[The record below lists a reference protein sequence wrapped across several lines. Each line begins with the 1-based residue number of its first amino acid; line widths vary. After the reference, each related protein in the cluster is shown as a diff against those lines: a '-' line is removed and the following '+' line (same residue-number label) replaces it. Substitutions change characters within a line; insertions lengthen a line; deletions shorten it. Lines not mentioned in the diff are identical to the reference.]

1 MTFPMIRI
9 PVIFMFIFSLLFKIS
24 CFLCCSNFDEISVFL
39 PRNHMTVTAD
49 ITFLDERMVAV
60 VGGMILGEVVCEEV
74 WGENGLSYIQ
84 YVELQGDFDPL
95 PPLLHDQSSSN
106 DRTLEVMATADKRW
120 PNSVIYYHIKD
131 GFSSPMVDA
140 IHNAAWIWTHNSPMR
155 FIESST
161 AKDRI
166 EVTPFDDARCAAVL
180 GRKGGT
186 QLMGLEAIGQC
197 NLGRIIH
204 EFGHAIG
211 WDHEHVRPDR
221 AKYITVK
228 DENILLG
235 YEDSYAMV
243 HDGHYGA
250 HRYDYGSVMHYP
262 PLGFAVGDE
271 NIIEVVEKEFKS
283 FKESYPNEL
292 PKGSIGQRFFL
303 STIDKQMSYTYL
315 TGCFDD
321 RSSGQAEEPSWV
333 SAPWGGCNP
342 QCNGPSF
349 RERLVSC
356 RLNGECRPEPA
367 CNHTAKPPTRQSCEL
382 APGNLNVTFDESSWW
397 EVGSMMQNVPMY
409 DQYEWNIWSGNP
421 AEITTSGEQYTGER
435 TEGPG
440 GDASESGEGRYL
452 WFSSWNPLKEGDEA
466 WYESPVVTTT
476 NDDPCEISFHYFIA
490 GRSAKLKLELVS
502 CDDCWDRT
510 VVWSSSKRDT
520 EWMQITVQLPVIDD
534 MEVRARFVGQRGEHQ
549 DGNIGLDSIAFS
561 EGCVRP
567 NIDEIVAS
575 LEINDPADIMEFP
588 YELDP
593 YCTYVNPGGFTWTLL
608 YIFLVGGAGGV
619 CIIFSCSIGECILRK
634 RRLKKII
641 AGEGKASMHDV
652 KSAVQI
658 LKQMNPRKMSSM
670 IQQETMRRVGS
681 VREVAPSAASHF
693 TQNVRD
699 SFRMPDSV
707 PEEYGFHRN
716 KSSIALGVPHAKE
729 GIRRKSRFSASMK
742 NVLDFVEDTGA
753 VSRLQSMT
761 NVFKI
766 VVNRRSSQT
775 KDSESVYRMD
785 VSRGSIVTDI
795 SPSSVPTRGL
805 GPEGDSAIILSEQG
819 INGWLDDIFALSA
832 PIQEGAP
839 EGKRNSVVIRSEQGM
854 NNWLD
859 GTFNENLDQSQQGI
873 DNNRLGSRRKVQFDL

>member
-1 MTFPMIRI
+1 
-9 PVIFMFIFSLLFKIS
+9 
-24 CFLCCSNFDEISVFL
+24 
-39 PRNHMTVTAD
+39 MTVTAD

-466 WYESPVVTTT
+466 WYESPVVSTT
-476 NDDPCEISFHYFIA
+476 NKNPCEVSFQYFNE
-490 GRSAKLKLELVS
+490 GRSSKLKLELVS
-502 CDDCWDRT
+502 CDDCWDRK
-510 VVWSSSKRDT
+510 VFWSSSNRVSD
-520 EWMQITVQLPVIDD
+520 WVPVTVQLPEVDD
-534 MEVRARFVGQRGEHQ
+534 VQVRLRFVGVRGKHR
-549 DGNIGLDSIAFS
+549 DGNIGLDSISFS
-561 EGCVRP
+561 EACVRP
-567 NIDEIVAS
+567 DLEDIVAS
-575 LEINDPADIMEFP
+575 LETDYPADTMEFP
-588 YELDP
+588 LNLDP
-593 YCTYVNPGGFTWTLL
+593 YCTYVNGKGFSWKIE
-608 YIFLVGGAGGV
+608 YYFAIASAGMVFLICTHAMTD
-619 CIIFSCSIGECILRK
+619 FMLRK
-634 RRLKKII
+634 RRLKKMVYI
-641 AGEGKASMHDV
+641 EDQKASQ
-652 KSAVQI
+652 KAAN
-658 LKQMNPRKMSSM
+658 LLRQMTARKMTS
-670 IQQETMRRVGS
+670 IIRQESMRRVES
-681 VREVAPSAASHF
+681 IHTFAPVAAADF
-693 TQNVRD
+693 KQKAKK
-699 SFRMPDSV
+699 SFRIPSMKKMDEA
-707 PEEYGFHRN
+707 EEAGFHSN
-716 KSSIALGVPHAKE
+716 KSCKALGMRHAGMQE
-729 GIRRKSRFSASMK
+729 DNRQRSRKFTAR
-742 NVLDFVEDTGA
+742 NVMDFVEESGVA
-753 VSRLQSMT
+753 VRLKSMR
-761 NVFKI
+761 NVLQI
-766 VVNRRSSQT
+766 LVGPRRSEPSN
-775 KDSESVYRMD
+775 ECVYNVD
-785 VSRGSIVTDI
+785 DAEYIVTELA
-795 SPSSVPTRGL
+795 SPSSTIEKGRIKQKQSPTIQTKERMN
-805 GPEGDSAIILSEQG
+805 S
-819 INGWLDDIFALSA
+819 WLND
-832 PIQEGAP
+832 
-839 EGKRNSVVIRSEQGM
+839 R
-854 NNWLD
+854 
-859 GTFNENLDQSQQGI
+859 
-873 DNNRLGSRRKVQFDL
+873 FD